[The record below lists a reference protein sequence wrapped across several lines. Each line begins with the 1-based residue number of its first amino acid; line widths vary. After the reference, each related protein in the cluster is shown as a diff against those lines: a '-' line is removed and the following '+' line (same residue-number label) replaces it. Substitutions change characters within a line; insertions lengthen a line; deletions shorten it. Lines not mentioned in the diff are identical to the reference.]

1 MVDSLVDSIESIDST
16 VLIYIITPGSIL
28 SLSSPILRQI
38 FSSINRVQANHNYE
52 HIYFHLVSD
61 LHSNA
66 EDDVTSASHL
76 EKLVDSVYDR
86 IPRPVDRL
94 MSRSLFAHGEK
105 RRKLFDAPSFTLA
118 RSAPATAS
126 LSFHHP
132 PLDLCSM
139 DRHMLLHVAYRL
151 TRCKKWIVAACI
163 DQRGEGHD
171 LSVWL
176 ASDEGDHKHTVSQV
190 WSFALD
196 FAKRANIE
204 WRIAIA
210 KLGTIDEA
218 ELDGKFL
225 L

>member
-1 MVDSLVDSIESIDST
+1 MDSIESIDST

-38 FSSINRVQANHNYE
+38 LSSINRVQANQKYE
-52 HIYFHLVSD
+52 HIYFHLVPD
-61 LHSNA
+61 IHFNA
-66 EDDVTSASHL
+66 EDDVASAPYL

-94 MSRSLFAHGEK
+94 MSRPLFAHGEK
-105 RRKLFDAPSFTLA
+105 RRKLFEAPSFTLA
-118 RSAPATAS
+118 RSTLATTS

-139 DRHMLLHVAYRL
+139 DRNMLLHIAYRL
-151 TRCKKWIVAACI
+151 TKCKKWIVAACI

-171 LSVWL
+171 LGIWL

-190 WSFALD
+190 WNFAVN

-204 WRIAIA
+204 WRIAFA
-210 KLGTIDEA
+210 KLGTVDEA
-218 ELDGKFL
+218 EFDGKFL
-225 L
+225 S